1 MNQTILATV
10 NINIGLGRDNP
21 SLIIREGD
29 HVPTLVNKLIENY
42 QLPKKVYS
50 IIMERVAQ

>member
-29 HVPTLVNKLIENY
+29 HVPALINKLIENY
-42 QLPKKVYS
+42 QLPKKVYT

>member
-29 HVPTLVNKLIENY
+29 HVPTLVNKIIENY